1 MKVLVI
7 GDSYGLPRYAK
18 DSFNVELDYAGT
30 YPEQLR
36 RMLTAHFAEDICLV
50 NRCRH
55 ANTSLSL
62 IKGEANEIE
71 FLRPDYTILQLGLV
85 DLWPAEGRRIWPLY
99 SEQYGRDPWV
109 TPDEYKNNLQL
120 FIKFANSRGSKVIL
134 VNSPPVSKPHL
145 LKHTGL
151 EKKIA
156 QYNNLLARLAP
167 GTKGSLLD
175 WHESV
180 KCLAERNVFGSDG
193 IHPTREASKLLARL
207 LLQQIISFEE
217 EAGNG

>member
-18 DSFNVELDYAGT
+18 NSFNVELDYAGT

-36 RMLTAHFAEDICLV
+36 RMLSANFTEDVCLV

-85 DLWPAEGRRIWPLY
+85 DLWPAEGRKIWPLY

-120 FIKFANSRGSKVIL
+120 FPLCCGINFSAVFQHSLRLSPLPFCAGKSFFCYSSAAFAMYITVSIQKINACITPENQSK
-134 VNSPPVSKPHL
+134 
-145 LKHTGL
+145 
-151 EKKIA
+151 
-156 QYNNLLARLAP
+156 
-167 GTKGSLLD
+167 
-175 WHESV
+175 
-180 KCLAERNVFGSDG
+180 
-193 IHPTREASKLLARL
+193 
-207 LLQQIISFEE
+207 
-217 EAGNG
+217 

>member
-1 MKVLVI
+1 M
-7 GDSYGLPRYAK
+7 
-18 DSFNVELDYAGT
+18 
-30 YPEQLR
+30 
-36 RMLTAHFAEDICLV
+36 
-50 NRCRH
+50 
-55 ANTSLSL
+55 
-62 IKGEANEIE
+62 
-71 FLRPDYTILQLGLV
+71 
-85 DLWPAEGRRIWPLY
+85 
-99 SEQYGRDPWV
+99 
-109 TPDEYKNNLQL
+109 
-120 FIKFANSRGSKVIL
+120 IL

-167 GTKGSLLD
+167 GAKGSLLD

>member
-36 RMLTAHFAEDICLV
+36 RMLIAHFAEDICLV

-120 FIKFANSRGSKVIL
+120 FIKFANSRGNKVIL

-167 GTKGSLLD
+167 GAKGSLLD

-180 KCLAERNVFGSDG
+180 KCLAERNIFGSAG